1 MGLLTNPASSKHKS
15 KYAKLLIKGNPFLCI
30 ILYIAGLSWFVMLGN
45 KEFSNSTYFSEN
57 ALLPGKNHTKEKYLT
72 IILTIYSL
80 TSTGL
85 VYSDIKSETINYA
98 LNLYNELERER
109 DVHKSQTPYAWLQA
123 KMRQIGL
130 DTYTHNFTLNY
141 PLGGGKVFTGKNVYG
156 ILRAP
161 RIGSTESFVITAP
174 YRPPNSV
181 HPEVTHSI
189 PLLLAFASH
198 ARSKFIIA
206 A

>member
-15 KYAKLLIKGNPFLCI
+15 KYAKLLIKGNPLLCI
-30 ILYIAGLSWFVMLGN
+30 ILYIAGIAWFVMLGN
-45 KEFSNSTYFSEN
+45 KDFSNSTYFSEN
-57 ALLPGKNHTKEKYLT
+57 ALLPGKKHTSEYVYLPMML
-72 IILTIYSL
+72 IIYSL
-80 TSTGL
+80 MSTGL
-85 VYSDIKSETINYA
+85 VYSDIKTETINYA
-98 LNLYNELERER
+98 INLQNELDRERE
-109 DVHKSQTPYAWLQA
+109 VHKTQTPYVWLQA

-130 DTYTHNFTLNY
+130 DTFTHNFTLNY

-161 RIGSTESFVITAP
+161 RIGSTESFVITTP

-198 ARSKFIIA
+198 ARSK
-206 A
+206 